1 MSMARFFQALLILS
15 TTAFCWLAMMTS
27 HELGHVLHA
36 WASGGSV
43 RQIILHPLQLS
54 QTILGRN
61 PHPLVVAWGGPIWG
75 CLLPL
80 GIMGVVR
87 WAARSYA
94 YLAAYFAGFC
104 LIANGAYLAGGTFLG
119 GTLDDAG
126 SILSH
131 GGARWQLI
139 LFALVAMTAGFYLLN
154 GLGPKFGLGDARGQV
169 DRRAAVGSAIA
180 LALVVVVE
188 LLLAMRTAL

>member
-1 MSMARFFQALLILS
+1 MARFFQALLILS
-15 TTAFCWLAMMTS
+15 ATAFCWLAMMTS

-36 WASGGSV
+36 WGSGGTV
-43 RQIILHPLQLS
+43 QHVILHPLQLS
-54 QTILGRN
+54 QTILGEN

-80 GIMGVVR
+80 GVFGIVR
-87 WAARSYA
+87 CVARPYA

-104 LIANGAYLAGGTFLG
+104 LIANGAYLAGGTFAG

-126 SILSH
+126 AILNH
-131 GGARWQLI
+131 GGAWWPLI
-139 LFALVAMTAGFYLLN
+139 LFALVAITAGFYLLN

-169 DRRAAVGSAIA
+169 DRRAAVGSVVA
-180 LALVVVVE
+180 LMLLVVVE
-188 LLLAMRTAL
+188 LALAMRTTP